1 MNKFLRFDWYALALY
16 LMLVSIG
23 LVNIYSAVYDADN
36 TAIAV
41 GFMQKQLVAFGIGLV
56 LIFLIQFIDIKFF
69 ERYASIL
76 FLVSILSLFG
86 VWAFGTE
93 VSILSLFGVW
103 AFGTEVSGARSWYAI
118 GGFSLQPS
126 EFAKVAVA
134 LALAKHLGGFNT
146 RIDSAK
152 DYIGAFII
160 IAIPAMLTIVQ
171 PDPGTAIVILSFFL
185 VLHAE
190 GLPANFL
197 YVILGLFGLFI
208 LTLLIGANTTL
219 WVMGLL
225 SIFIY
230 FYRRMRKA
238 KKVLRSILLIGFMGA
253 AFTLSVSYIF
263 DNVFEQRHRDR
274 FNILL
279 GKEVDVRGVGYNINQ
294 SQIAIGSGGG
304 LGKGYLQ
311 GTQTKG
317 GFVPEQQTD
326 YIFTTVGEEWGFLGT
341 ALVLGLFMM
350 LMTQVVKTAYKQKST
365 FSRVFCLGFA
375 CMLLIHVGINLGMVV
390 GLVPTIG
397 IPLPLMSYGGSSL
410 LAFSIFMGIYLRVY
424 YQRIQ

>member
-1 MNKFLRFDWYALALY
+1 MNKFLRFDWYALSIY
-16 LMLVSIG
+16 LLLVGIG
-23 LVNIYSAVYDADN
+23 LVNIYSAVYDVDN
-36 TAIAV
+36 TAIST
-41 GFMQKQLVAFGIGLV
+41 GFMQKQLIALGIGIV
-56 LIFLIQFIDIKFF
+56 LIFLFQFIDIKFF

-76 FLVSILSLFG
+76 YLVSMLSLLG
-86 VWAFGTE
+86 LWLFGTD
-93 VSILSLFGVW
+93 
-103 AFGTEVSGARSWYAI
+103 VSGARSWYTI

-134 LALAKHLGGFNT
+134 LAIAKYLGDFNT
-146 RIDSAK
+146 RIDRVR
-152 DYIGAFII
+152 DYVGALFII
-160 IAIPAMLTIVQ
+160 VIPSILTIAQ
-171 PDPGTAIVILSFFL
+171 PDPGTAIILLSFLF

-190 GLPANFL
+190 GLPSYFIHTL
-197 YVILGLFGLFI
+197 LLLFGLFI
-208 LTLLIGANTTL
+208 LTLLIGANFTL
-219 WVMGLL
+219 ITIGVL
-225 SIFIY
+225 SLFTYI
-230 FYRRMRKA
+230 YRRWRKV
-238 KKVLRSILLIGFMGA
+238 KKALWPLILISFLCSV
-253 AFTLSVSYIF
+253 FTLSVSYIF

-279 GKEVDVRGVGYNINQ
+279 GKEVDIRGVGYNINQ

-304 LGKGYLQ
+304 LGKGFLQ

-350 LMTQVVKTAYKQKST
+350 LMTQIIKTAYKQKNT

-375 CMLLIHVGINLGMVV
+375 CVLLIHVGINLGMVV

-397 IPLPLMSYGGSSL
+397 IPLPLISYGGSSL
-410 LAFSIFMGIYLRVY
+410 LAFSMFMGIYLRLY
-424 YQRIQ
+424 FQRIQ

>member
-1 MNKFLRFDWYALALY
+1 
-16 LMLVSIG
+16 MLVGIG
-23 LVNIYSAVYDADN
+23 LINIYSAVYDFDN
-36 TAIAV
+36 RAIAD
-41 GFMQKQLVAFGIGLV
+41 GFMQKQIIAFGIGLIV
-56 LIFLIQFIDIKFF
+56 IFLFQFIDIKFF

-76 FLVSILSLFG
+76 FLVSILSLLG
-86 VWAFGTE
+86 LWLFGTD
-93 VSILSLFGVW
+93 
-103 AFGTEVSGARSWYAI
+103 VSGARSWYSI

-134 LALAKHLGGFNT
+134 LAIAKHLGSFNT
-146 RIDSAK
+146 LIDRVK
-152 DYIGAFII
+152 DYLGAFVI
-160 IAIPAMLTIVQ
+160 IAIPAILTILQ
-171 PDPGTAIVILSFFL
+171 PDPGTAMVLLGFFF

-190 GLPANFL
+190 GLSTYYLNTL
-197 YVILGLFGLFI
+197 VLLFGLFI
-208 LTLLIGANTTL
+208 LTLLIGANFTL
-219 WVMGLL
+219 ITIGVL
-225 SIFIY
+225 SLFVFIY
-230 FYRRMRKA
+230 MRLRKLKKA
-238 KKVLRSILLIGFMGA
+238 LWPLILISFLCA

-279 GKEVDVRGVGYNINQ
+279 GKEVDIRGVGYNINQ

-304 LGKGYLQ
+304 LGKGFLQ

-341 ALVLGLFMM
+341 ALVLSLFMM
-350 LMTQVVKTAYKQKST
+350 LMTQIIKTAYKQKNT

-375 CMLLIHVGINLGMVV
+375 CVLLIHVGINLGMVV

-410 LAFSIFMGIYLRVY
+410 LAFSMFMGIYLRLY
-424 YQRIQ
+424 FQRIQ

>member
-1 MNKFLRFDWYALALY
+1 MNKFLRFDWYALTLY
-16 LMLVSIG
+16 LMLVGIG
-23 LVNIYSAVYDADN
+23 LVNIYSAVYDANN
-36 TAIAV
+36 TAIAA
-41 GFMQKQLVAFGIGLV
+41 GFMQKQLISLAIGLV
-56 LIFLIQFIDIKFF
+56 LIFLFQFIDIKFF

-76 FLVSILSLFG
+76 FLVSIVSLLG
-86 VWAFGTE
+86 
-93 VSILSLFGVW
+93 LW

-146 RIDSAK
+146 RIDNVK
-152 DYIGAFII
+152 DYTGAFII
-160 IAIPAMLTIVQ
+160 MAIPAILTILQ
-171 PDPGTAIVILSFFL
+171 PDPGTAIVLLSFFF

-197 YVILGLFGLFI
+197 YVILSLFGLFI

-219 WVMGLL
+219 WTIGVL
-225 SIFIY
+225 SLFAY
-230 FYRRMRKA
+230 TYRRWRKA
-238 KKVLRSILLIGFMGA
+238 KKVLRPILLIGVVGA

-294 SQIAIGSGGG
+294 SQIAIGSGRG

-341 ALVLGLFMM
+341 SLVLALFLM
-350 LMTQVVKTAYKQKST
+350 LMMQIVKTAYKQKTT

-375 CMLLIHVGINLGMVV
+375 CILLTHVGINLGMVV

-410 LAFSIFMGIYLRVY
+410 LAFSVFMGIYLRVY

>member
-1 MNKFLRFDWYALALY
+1 MNKFLRFDWVALTLF
-16 LMLVSIG
+16 LMLVGIG
-23 LVNIYSAVYDADN
+23 LVNIYSAVYDANN
-36 TAIAV
+36 TAIAA
-41 GFMQKQLVAFGIGLV
+41 GFMQKQLISLGIGFV
-56 LIFLIQFIDIKFF
+56 LIFLFQFIDIKFF

-76 FLVSILSLFG
+76 FLVSIVSLLG
-86 VWAFGTE
+86 
-93 VSILSLFGVW
+93 LW

-146 RIDSAK
+146 RIDNVK
-152 DYIGAFII
+152 DYTGAFII
-160 IAIPAMLTIVQ
+160 MAIPAILTILQ
-171 PDPGTAIVILSFFL
+171 PDPGTAIVLLSFFL

-208 LTLLIGANTTL
+208 LTLLIGANATL
-219 WVMGLL
+219 WTIGVL
-225 SIFIY
+225 SLFAY
-230 FYRRMRKA
+230 TYRRLRKL
-238 KKVLRSILLIGFMGA
+238 KKVLRPILLIGIMGA

-294 SQIAIGSGGG
+294 SQIAIGSGRG

-341 ALVLGLFMM
+341 SLVLGLFIM
-350 LMTQVVKTAYKQKST
+350 LMMQIVKTAYKQKTT

-375 CMLLIHVGINLGMVV
+375 CILLTHVGINLGMVV

-410 LAFSIFMGIYLRVY
+410 LAFSVFMGIYLRVY

>member
-1 MNKFLRFDWYALALY
+1 MNKFLRFDWYALTLY
-16 LMLVSIG
+16 LMLVGIG
-23 LVNIYSAVYDADN
+23 LVNIYSAVYDANN
-36 TAIAV
+36 TAIAA
-41 GFMQKQLVAFGIGLV
+41 GFMQKQLISLGIGLV
-56 LIFLIQFIDIKFF
+56 LIFLFQFIDIKFF

-76 FLVSILSLFG
+76 FLVSIVSLLG
-86 VWAFGTE
+86 
-93 VSILSLFGVW
+93 LW

-146 RIDSAK
+146 RIDSVK
-152 DYIGAFII
+152 DYTGAFVIM
-160 IAIPAMLTIVQ
+160 AIPAILTILQ
-171 PDPGTAIVILSFFL
+171 PDPGTAIVLLSFFL

-208 LTLLIGANTTL
+208 LTLLIGANATL
-219 WVMGLL
+219 WTIGVL
-225 SIFIY
+225 SLFAY
-230 FYRRMRKA
+230 TYRRLRKL
-238 KKVLRSILLIGFMGA
+238 KKVLRPILLIGVMGA

-294 SQIAIGSGGG
+294 SQIAIGSGGE

-341 ALVLGLFMM
+341 SLVLGLFMM
-350 LMTQVVKTAYKQKST
+350 LMLQIVKTAYKQKTT

-375 CMLLIHVGINLGMVV
+375 CILLIHVGINLGMVV

-410 LAFSIFMGIYLRVY
+410 LAFSVFMGIYLRVY

>member
-1 MNKFLRFDWYALALY
+1 MNKFLRFDWYALTLY
-16 LMLVSIG
+16 LMLVGIG
-23 LVNIYSAVYDADN
+23 LVNIYSAVYDANN
-36 TAIAV
+36 TAIAA
-41 GFMQKQLVAFGIGLV
+41 GFMQKQLISLAIGLV
-56 LIFLIQFIDIKFF
+56 LIFLFQFIDIKFF

-76 FLVSILSLFG
+76 FLVSIVSLLG
-86 VWAFGTE
+86 
-93 VSILSLFGVW
+93 LW

-146 RIDSAK
+146 RIDSVK
-152 DYIGAFII
+152 DYTGAFVIM
-160 IAIPAMLTIVQ
+160 AIPAILTILQ
-171 PDPGTAIVILSFFL
+171 PDPGTAIVLLSFFL

-208 LTLLIGANTTL
+208 LTLLIGANATL
-219 WVMGLL
+219 WTIGVL
-225 SIFIY
+225 SLFAY
-230 FYRRMRKA
+230 TYRRLRKL
-238 KKVLRSILLIGFMGA
+238 KKVLRPILLIGVMGA

-294 SQIAIGSGGG
+294 SQIAIGSGRG

-341 ALVLGLFMM
+341 SLVLGLFIM
-350 LMTQVVKTAYKQKST
+350 LMMQIVKTAYKQKTT

-375 CMLLIHVGINLGMVV
+375 CILLTHVGINLGMVV

-410 LAFSIFMGIYLRVY
+410 LAFSVFMGIYLRVY

>member
-1 MNKFLRFDWYALALY
+1 MNKFLRFDWYGLTLY
-16 LMLVSIG
+16 LMLVGIG
-23 LVNIYSAVYDADN
+23 LVNIYSAVYDVDN
-36 TAIAV
+36 TAIADAY
-41 GFMQKQLVAFGIGLV
+41 MQKQLIALGIGLV
-56 LIFLIQFIDIKFF
+56 LIFLFQFIDIKFF

-76 FLVSILSLFG
+76 FLVSILSLLG
-86 VWAFGTE
+86 LWV
-93 VSILSLFGVW
+93 
-103 AFGTEVSGARSWYAI
+103 FGTEVSGARSWYAI

-134 LALAKHLGGFNT
+134 LAIAKHLGGFNT
-146 RIDSAK
+146 RIDKVK
-152 DYIGAFII
+152 DYMGAFVII
-160 IAIPAMLTIVQ
+160 VIPAMLTIVQ
-171 PDPGTAIVILSFFL
+171 PDPGTAIVLLSFFF

-197 YVILGLFGLFI
+197 YALLLLFGLFI
-208 LTLLIGANTTL
+208 LTLLIGSNFTL
-219 WVMGLL
+219 ITIGVL
-225 SIFIY
+225 SLFTYI
-230 FYRRMRKA
+230 YRRWRKV
-238 KKVLRSILLIGFMGA
+238 KKVLRPILLIGIMGA

-341 ALVLGLFMM
+341 VLVLGLFMM
-350 LMTQVVKTAYKQKST
+350 LTTQIVKTAYKQKTT

-375 CMLLIHVGINLGMVV
+375 CILLIHVGINIGMVV

-410 LAFSIFMGIYLRVY
+410 LAFSVFMGIYLRVY
-424 YQRIQ
+424 YMRIQ

>member
-1 MNKFLRFDWYALALY
+1 
-16 LMLVSIG
+16 MLVGIG
-23 LVNIYSAVYDADN
+23 LVNIYSAVYVADD
-36 TAIAV
+36 TGIAD
-41 GFMQKQLVAFGIGLV
+41 GFMQKQLIALGIGLV
-56 LIFLIQFIDIKFF
+56 LIFLFQFIDIKFF

-76 FLVSILSLFG
+76 FLLSILSLLG
-86 VWAFGTE
+86 LWVFGT
-93 VSILSLFGVW
+93 V
-103 AFGTEVSGARSWYAI
+103 VSGARSWYAI

-126 EFAKVAVA
+126 EFAKVAVS

-146 RIDSAK
+146 RIDSVK
-152 DYIGAFII
+152 DYIGAFVI
-160 IAIPAMLTIVQ
+160 IAIPALLTILQ
-171 PDPGTAIVILSFFL
+171 PDPGTAIVLLSFFL

-197 YVILGLFGLFI
+197 YIILSLFGLFI
-208 LTLLIGANTTL
+208 LTLLIGTNATL
-219 WVMGLL
+219 WTIGVLSLL
-225 SIFIY
+225 SY
-230 FYRRMRKA
+230 TYRRWRKA
-238 KKVLRSILLIGFMGA
+238 KKVLRPILLIGVVGA

-341 ALVLGLFMM
+341 AMVLGLFMM
-350 LMTQVVKTAYKQKST
+350 LMMQIIKTAYKQKTT

-375 CMLLIHVGINLGMVV
+375 CILLIHVGINLGMVV

-397 IPLPLMSYGGSSL
+397 IPLPLMSYGGSNL
-410 LAFSIFMGIYLRVY
+410 LAFSIFMGIYLRMY

>member
-1 MNKFLRFDWYALALY
+1 
-16 LMLVSIG
+16 MLVGIG
-23 LVNIYSAVYDADN
+23 LVNIYSAVYDVDN
-36 TAIAV
+36 TAIADAY
-41 GFMQKQLVAFGIGLV
+41 MQKQLIALGIGLV
-56 LIFLIQFIDIKFF
+56 LIFLFQFIDIKFF

-76 FLVSILSLFG
+76 FLVSILSLLG
-86 VWAFGTE
+86 LWV
-93 VSILSLFGVW
+93 
-103 AFGTEVSGARSWYAI
+103 FGTEVSGARSWYAI

-134 LALAKHLGGFNT
+134 LAIAKHLGGFNT
-146 RIDSAK
+146 RIDKVK
-152 DYIGAFII
+152 DYMGAFVII
-160 IAIPAMLTIVQ
+160 VIPAMLTIVQ
-171 PDPGTAIVILSFFL
+171 PDPGTAIVLLSFFF

-197 YVILGLFGLFI
+197 YALLLLFGLFI
-208 LTLLIGANTTL
+208 LTLLIGSNFTL
-219 WVMGLL
+219 ITIGVL
-225 SIFIY
+225 SLFTYI
-230 FYRRMRKA
+230 YRRWRKV
-238 KKVLRSILLIGFMGA
+238 KKVLRPILLIGIMGA

-341 ALVLGLFMM
+341 VLVLGLFMM
-350 LMTQVVKTAYKQKST
+350 LTTQIVKTAYKQKTT

-375 CMLLIHVGINLGMVV
+375 CILLIHVGINIGMVV

-410 LAFSIFMGIYLRVY
+410 LAFSVFMGIYLRVY
-424 YQRIQ
+424 YMRIQ

>member
-1 MNKFLRFDWYALALY
+1 MNKFLRFDWVALTLF
-16 LMLVSIG
+16 LMLVGIG
-23 LVNIYSAVYDADN
+23 LVNIYSAVYDANN
-36 TAIAV
+36 TAIAA
-41 GFMQKQLVAFGIGLV
+41 GFMQKQLISLGIGFV
-56 LIFLIQFIDIKFF
+56 LIFLFQFIDIKFF

-76 FLVSILSLFG
+76 FLVSIVSLLG
-86 VWAFGTE
+86 
-93 VSILSLFGVW
+93 LW
-103 AFGTEVSGARSWYAI
+103 AFGTEVSGARSWYTI

-146 RIDSAK
+146 RIDSVK
-152 DYIGAFII
+152 DYTGAFVIM
-160 IAIPAMLTIVQ
+160 AIPAILTILQ
-171 PDPGTAIVILSFFL
+171 PDPGTAIVLLSFFL

-208 LTLLIGANTTL
+208 LTLLIGANATL
-219 WVMGLL
+219 WTIGVL
-225 SIFIY
+225 SLFAY
-230 FYRRMRKA
+230 TYRRLRKL
-238 KKVLRSILLIGFMGA
+238 KKVLRPILLIGVMGA

-294 SQIAIGSGGG
+294 SQIAIGSGRG

-341 ALVLGLFMM
+341 SLVLGLFMM
-350 LMTQVVKTAYKQKST
+350 LMMQIVKTAYKQKTT

-375 CMLLIHVGINLGMVV
+375 CILLIHVGINLGMVV

-410 LAFSIFMGIYLRVY
+410 LAFSVFMGIYLRVY

>member
-1 MNKFLRFDWYALALY
+1 MNKFLRFDWYALSLY
-16 LMLVSIG
+16 LMLVGIG
-23 LVNIYSAVYDADN
+23 LVNIYSAVYDVDN
-36 TAIAV
+36 TAIAA
-41 GFMQKQLVAFGIGLV
+41 GFMKKQLIALGIGIV
-56 LIFLIQFIDIKFF
+56 LIFLFQFIDIKFF

-76 FLVSILSLFG
+76 FMVSILSLLG
-86 VWAFGTE
+86 LW
-93 VSILSLFGVW
+93 I
-103 AFGTEVSGARSWYAI
+103 FGTEVSGARSWYAI

-134 LALAKHLGGFNT
+134 LAIAKHLGGFNT
-146 RIDSAK
+146 RIDRVK
-152 DYIGAFII
+152 DYMGAFVI
-160 IAIPAMLTIVQ
+160 IAIPAILTIAQ
-171 PDPGTAIVILSFFL
+171 PDPGTAIVLLGFFF
-185 VLHAE
+185 VLHSE
-190 GLPANFL
+190 GLPSYFIYTL
-197 YVILGLFGLFI
+197 LLLFVLFI
-208 LTLLIGANTTL
+208 LTLLIGANFTL
-219 WVMGLL
+219 ITIGVLL
-225 SIFIY
+225 LFTYI
-230 FYRRMRKA
+230 YRRWRKV
-238 KKVLRSILLIGFMGA
+238 KKALRPILLIGIMGA

-341 ALVLGLFMM
+341 ALVLSLFMM
-350 LMTQVVKTAYKQKST
+350 LITQIVKTAYKQKTT

-375 CMLLIHVGINLGMVV
+375 CILLIHVGVNLGMVV

>member
-1 MNKFLRFDWYALALY
+1 M
-16 LMLVSIG
+16 
-23 LVNIYSAVYDADN
+23 
-36 TAIAV
+36 
-41 GFMQKQLVAFGIGLV
+41 
-56 LIFLIQFIDIKFF
+56 
-69 ERYASIL
+69 
-76 FLVSILSLFG
+76 
-86 VWAFGTE
+86 
-93 VSILSLFGVW
+93 
-103 AFGTEVSGARSWYAI
+103 
-118 GGFSLQPS
+118 
-126 EFAKVAVA
+126 
-134 LALAKHLGGFNT
+134 
-146 RIDSAK
+146 
-152 DYIGAFII
+152 GAFVII
-160 IAIPAMLTIVQ
+160 VIPAMLTIVQ
-171 PDPGTAIVILSFFL
+171 PDPGTAIVLLSFFF

-197 YVILGLFGLFI
+197 YALLLLFGLFI
-208 LTLLIGANTTL
+208 LTLLIGSNFTL
-219 WVMGLL
+219 ITIGVL
-225 SIFIY
+225 SLFTYI
-230 FYRRMRKA
+230 YRRWRKV
-238 KKVLRSILLIGFMGA
+238 KKVLRPILLIGIMGA

-341 ALVLGLFMM
+341 VLVLGLFMM
-350 LMTQVVKTAYKQKST
+350 LTTQIVKTAYKQKTT

-375 CMLLIHVGINLGMVV
+375 CILLIHVGINIGMVV

-410 LAFSIFMGIYLRVY
+410 LAFSVFMGIYLRVY
-424 YQRIQ
+424 YMRIQ

>member
-1 MNKFLRFDWYALALY
+1 MNKFLRFDWYALTLY
-16 LMLVSIG
+16 LMLVGIG
-23 LVNIYSAVYDADN
+23 LVNIYSAVYDAND
-36 TAIAV
+36 TAIAA
-41 GFMQKQLVAFGIGLV
+41 GFMQKQLISLAIGLV
-56 LIFLIQFIDIKFF
+56 LIFLFQFIDIKFF

-76 FLVSILSLFG
+76 FLVSIVSLLG
-86 VWAFGTE
+86 
-93 VSILSLFGVW
+93 LW

-146 RIDSAK
+146 RIDSVK
-152 DYIGAFII
+152 DYTGAFVIM
-160 IAIPAMLTIVQ
+160 AIPAILTILQ
-171 PDPGTAIVILSFFL
+171 PDPGTAIVLLSFFL

-208 LTLLIGANTTL
+208 LTLLIGANATL
-219 WVMGLL
+219 WSIGIL
-225 SIFIY
+225 SLFAY
-230 FYRRMRKA
+230 TYRRWRKA
-238 KKVLRSILLIGFMGA
+238 KNVLRPILLIGIMGA

-317 GFVPEQQTD
+317 RFVPEQQTD

-341 ALVLGLFMM
+341 AMVLGLFMM
-350 LMTQVVKTAYKQKST
+350 LIMQIVKTAYKQKTT

-375 CMLLIHVGINLGMVV
+375 CVLLIHVSINLGMVV
-390 GLVPTIG
+390 GLIPTIG

-410 LAFSIFMGIYLRVY
+410 LAFSIFIGIYLRIY

>member
-1 MNKFLRFDWYALALY
+1 MNKFSQFDWYALTLY
-16 LMLVSIG
+16 LMLVGVG

-36 TAIAV
+36 TAIAA
-41 GFMQKQLVAFGIGLV
+41 GFMQKQLIALGIGLV
-56 LIFLIQFIDIKFF
+56 LISLFQFIDIKFF

-76 FLVSILSLFG
+76 FLLSILSLLG
-86 VWAFGTE
+86 LWV
-93 VSILSLFGVW
+93 
-103 AFGTEVSGARSWYAI
+103 FGTEVSGARSWYAI

-146 RIDSAK
+146 RIDSVK
-152 DYIGAFII
+152 DYTGAFVI
-160 IAIPAMLTIVQ
+160 IAIPAMLTILQ
-171 PDPGTAIVILSFFL
+171 PDPGTAIVLLSFFL

-197 YVILGLFGLFI
+197 YVILSLFGLFI

-219 WVMGLL
+219 WTIGVL
-225 SIFIY
+225 SLFAY
-230 FYRRMRKA
+230 TYRRWRKA
-238 KKVLRSILLIGFMGA
+238 KKVLRPILLIGVVGA

-341 ALVLGLFMM
+341 AMVLGLFMM
-350 LMTQVVKTAYKQKST
+350 LMMQIIKTAYKQKTT

-375 CMLLIHVGINLGMVV
+375 CILLIHVGINLGMVV

-410 LAFSIFMGIYLRVY
+410 LAFSIFMGIYLRMY

>member
-1 MNKFLRFDWYALALY
+1 MNKFLRFDWYALTLY
-16 LMLVSIG
+16 LMLVGIG
-23 LVNIYSAVYDADN
+23 LVNIYSAVYDANN
-36 TAIAV
+36 TAIAA
-41 GFMQKQLVAFGIGLV
+41 GFMQKQLISLGIGLV
-56 LIFLIQFIDIKFF
+56 LIFLFQFIDIKFF

-76 FLVSILSLFG
+76 FLVSIVSLLG
-86 VWAFGTE
+86 
-93 VSILSLFGVW
+93 LW

-146 RIDSAK
+146 RIDNVK
-152 DYIGAFII
+152 DYTGAFVIM
-160 IAIPAMLTIVQ
+160 AIPAILTILQ
-171 PDPGTAIVILSFFL
+171 PDPGTAIVLLSFFL

-190 GLPANFL
+190 GLPVNFL

-208 LTLLIGANTTL
+208 LTLLIGANATL
-219 WVMGLL
+219 WTVGVL
-225 SIFIY
+225 SLFAY
-230 FYRRMRKA
+230 TYRRLRKV
-238 KKVLRSILLIGFMGA
+238 KKVLRPILLIGVMGA

-294 SQIAIGSGGG
+294 SQIAIGSGRG

-341 ALVLGLFMM
+341 SLVLGLFMM
-350 LMTQVVKTAYKQKST
+350 LMMQIVKTAYKQKTT

-375 CMLLIHVGINLGMVV
+375 CILLIHVGINLGMVV

-410 LAFSIFMGIYLRVY
+410 LAFSVFMGIYLRVY

>member
-1 MNKFLRFDWYALALY
+1 MNKFLRFDWYALTLY
-16 LMLVSIG
+16 LMLVGIG
-23 LVNIYSAVYDADN
+23 LVNIYSAVYDANN
-36 TAIAV
+36 TAIAA
-41 GFMQKQLVAFGIGLV
+41 GFMQKQLISLGIGLV
-56 LIFLIQFIDIKFF
+56 LIFLFQFIDIKFF

-76 FLVSILSLFG
+76 FLVSIVSLLG
-86 VWAFGTE
+86 
-93 VSILSLFGVW
+93 LW

-146 RIDSAK
+146 RIDSVK
-152 DYIGAFII
+152 DYTGAFVIM
-160 IAIPAMLTIVQ
+160 AIPAILTILQ
-171 PDPGTAIVILSFFL
+171 PDPGTAIVLLSFFL

-208 LTLLIGANTTL
+208 LTLLIGANATL
-219 WVMGLL
+219 WTIGVL
-225 SIFIY
+225 SLFAY
-230 FYRRMRKA
+230 TYRRLRKL
-238 KKVLRSILLIGFMGA
+238 KKVLRPILLIGVMGA

-294 SQIAIGSGGG
+294 SQIAIGSGRG

-341 ALVLGLFMM
+341 SLVLGLFIM
-350 LMTQVVKTAYKQKST
+350 LMMQIVKTAYKQKTT

-375 CMLLIHVGINLGMVV
+375 CILLTHVGINLGMVV

-410 LAFSIFMGIYLRVY
+410 LAFSVFMGIYLRVY

>member
-1 MNKFLRFDWYALALY
+1 MNKFLRFDWYALTLY
-16 LMLVSIG
+16 LMLVGIG
-23 LVNIYSAVYDADN
+23 LVNIYSAVYDANN
-36 TAIAV
+36 TAIAA
-41 GFMQKQLVAFGIGLV
+41 GFMQKQLISLGIGLV
-56 LIFLIQFIDIKFF
+56 LIFLFQFIDIKFF

-76 FLVSILSLFG
+76 FLVSIVSLLG
-86 VWAFGTE
+86 
-93 VSILSLFGVW
+93 LW

-146 RIDSAK
+146 RIDSVK
-152 DYIGAFII
+152 DYTGAFVIM
-160 IAIPAMLTIVQ
+160 AIPAILTILQ
-171 PDPGTAIVILSFFL
+171 PDPGTAILLLSFFL

-208 LTLLIGANTTL
+208 LTLLIGANATL
-219 WVMGLL
+219 WTIGVL
-225 SIFIY
+225 SLFAY
-230 FYRRMRKA
+230 TYRRLRKV
-238 KKVLRSILLIGFMGA
+238 KKVLRPILLIGVMGA

-279 GKEVDVRGVGYNINQ
+279 GKEVDVRGVGYNIYQ
-294 SQIAIGSGGG
+294 SQIAIGSGRG

-341 ALVLGLFMM
+341 SMVLGLFMM
-350 LMTQVVKTAYKQKST
+350 LMMQIVKTAYKQKT
-365 FSRVFCLGFA
+365 NFSRVFCLCFA
-375 CMLLIHVGINLGMVV
+375 CILLIHVGINLGMVV

-410 LAFSIFMGIYLRVY
+410 LAFSVFMGIYLRVY

>member
-1 MNKFLRFDWYALALY
+1 
-16 LMLVSIG
+16 MLVGIG
-23 LVNIYSAVYDADN
+23 LINIYSAVYDFDN
-36 TAIAV
+36 RAIAD
-41 GFMQKQLVAFGIGLV
+41 GFMQKQIIAFGIGLIV
-56 LIFLIQFIDIKFF
+56 IFLFQFIDIKFF

-76 FLVSILSLFG
+76 YLLSMLSLLG
-86 VWAFGTE
+86 LWLFGTD
-93 VSILSLFGVW
+93 
-103 AFGTEVSGARSWYAI
+103 VSGARSWYTI

-134 LALAKHLGGFNT
+134 LAIAKHLGSFNT
-146 RIDSAK
+146 LIDRVK
-152 DYIGAFII
+152 DYLGAFVI
-160 IAIPAMLTIVQ
+160 IAIPAILTILQ
-171 PDPGTAIVILSFFL
+171 PDPGTAMVLLGFFF

-190 GLPANFL
+190 GLSTYFL
-197 YVILGLFGLFI
+197 NALVLLFGLFI
-208 LTLLIGANTTL
+208 LTLLIGANFTL
-219 WVMGLL
+219 ITIGVL
-225 SIFIY
+225 SLFVFIY
-230 FYRRMRKA
+230 RRLRKL
-238 KKVLRSILLIGFMGA
+238 KKVLWPLILISFLGA

-279 GKEVDVRGVGYNINQ
+279 GKEVDIRGVGYNINQ

-304 LGKGYLQ
+304 LGKGFLQ

-350 LMTQVVKTAYKQKST
+350 LMTKIIKTAYKQKNT

-375 CMLLIHVGINLGMVV
+375 CVLLIHVGINLGMVV

-410 LAFSIFMGIYLRVY
+410 LAFSMFMGIYLRLY
-424 YQRIQ
+424 FQRIQ

>member
-1 MNKFLRFDWYALALY
+1 MNKFLRFDWYALTLY
-16 LMLVSIG
+16 LMLVGIG
-23 LVNIYSAVYDADN
+23 LVNIYSAVYDANN
-36 TAIAV
+36 TAIAA
-41 GFMQKQLVAFGIGLV
+41 GFMQKQLISLGIGLV
-56 LIFLIQFIDIKFF
+56 LIFLFQFIDIKFF

-76 FLVSILSLFG
+76 FLVSIVSLLG
-86 VWAFGTE
+86 
-93 VSILSLFGVW
+93 LW

-146 RIDSAK
+146 HIDSVK
-152 DYIGAFII
+152 DYTGAFVIMG
-160 IAIPAMLTIVQ
+160 IPAILTILQ
-171 PDPGTAIVILSFFL
+171 PDPGTAIVLLSFFL

-208 LTLLIGANTTL
+208 LTLLIGANATL
-219 WVMGLL
+219 WTIGVL
-225 SIFIY
+225 SLFTY
-230 FYRRMRKA
+230 TYRRLRKV
-238 KKVLRSILLIGFMGA
+238 KKVLRPILLIGVMGA

-294 SQIAIGSGGG
+294 SQIAIGSGRG

-341 ALVLGLFMM
+341 SLVLGLFMM
-350 LMTQVVKTAYKQKST
+350 LMMQIVKTAYKQKTT

-375 CMLLIHVGINLGMVV
+375 CILLIHVGINLGMVV

-410 LAFSIFMGIYLRVY
+410 LAFSVFMGIYLRVY

>member
-1 MNKFLRFDWYALALY
+1 MNKFLRFDWYALSLY
-16 LMLVSIG
+16 LMLVGIG
-23 LVNIYSAVYDADN
+23 LVNIYSAVYDVDN
-36 TAIAV
+36 TAIAA
-41 GFMQKQLVAFGIGLV
+41 GFMKKQLIALGIGIV
-56 LIFLIQFIDIKFF
+56 LIFLFQFIDIKFF

-76 FLVSILSLFG
+76 FLVSILSLLG
-86 VWAFGTE
+86 LW
-93 VSILSLFGVW
+93 I
-103 AFGTEVSGARSWYAI
+103 FGTEVSGARSWYAI

-134 LALAKHLGGFNT
+134 LAIAKHLGGFNT
-146 RIDSAK
+146 RIDRVK
-152 DYIGAFII
+152 DYMGAFVI
-160 IAIPAMLTIVQ
+160 IAIPAILTIAQ
-171 PDPGTAIVILSFFL
+171 PDPGTAIVLLGFFF
-185 VLHAE
+185 VLHSE
-190 GLPANFL
+190 GLPSYFL
-197 YVILGLFGLFI
+197 YTLLLLFVLFI
-208 LTLLIGANTTL
+208 LTLLVGANFTL
-219 WVMGLL
+219 ITIGVLL
-225 SIFIY
+225 LFTYI
-230 FYRRMRKA
+230 YRRWRKI
-238 KKVLRSILLIGFMGA
+238 KKALSPILLIGIMGA

-341 ALVLGLFMM
+341 ALVLSLFMM
-350 LMTQVVKTAYKQKST
+350 LITQIVKTAYKQKTT

-375 CMLLIHVGINLGMVV
+375 CILLIHVGVNLGMVV

>member
-1 MNKFLRFDWYALALY
+1 MNKFLRFDWYALILY
-16 LMLVSIG
+16 LMLVGIG
-23 LVNIYSAVYDADN
+23 LINIYSAVYDFDN
-36 TAIAV
+36 RAIAD
-41 GFMQKQLVAFGIGLV
+41 GFMQKQIIAFGIGLIV
-56 LIFLIQFIDIKFF
+56 IFLFQFIDIKFF

-76 FLVSILSLFG
+76 YLLSMLSLLG
-86 VWAFGTE
+86 LWLFGTD
-93 VSILSLFGVW
+93 
-103 AFGTEVSGARSWYAI
+103 VSGARSWYTI

-134 LALAKHLGGFNT
+134 LAIAKHLGSFNT
-146 RIDSAK
+146 LIDRVK
-152 DYIGAFII
+152 DYLGAFVI
-160 IAIPAMLTIVQ
+160 IAIPAILTILQ
-171 PDPGTAIVILSFFL
+171 PDPGTAMVLLGFFF

-190 GLPANFL
+190 GLSTYFL
-197 YVILGLFGLFI
+197 NALVLLFGLFI
-208 LTLLIGANTTL
+208 LTLLIGANFTL
-219 WVMGLL
+219 ITIGVL
-225 SIFIY
+225 SLFVFIY
-230 FYRRMRKA
+230 MRLRKLKKA
-238 KKVLRSILLIGFMGA
+238 LWPLILISFLCA

-279 GKEVDVRGVGYNINQ
+279 GKEVDIRGVGYNINQ

-304 LGKGYLQ
+304 LGKGFLQ

-317 GFVPEQQTD
+317 GFVPEQKTD

-350 LMTQVVKTAYKQKST
+350 LMTQIIKTAYKQKNT

-375 CMLLIHVGINLGMVV
+375 CVLLIHVGINLGMVV

-410 LAFSIFMGIYLRVY
+410 LAFSMFMGIYLRLY
-424 YQRIQ
+424 FQRIQ

>member
-1 MNKFLRFDWYALALY
+1 
-16 LMLVSIG
+16 MLVGIG
-23 LVNIYSAVYDADN
+23 LINIYSAVYDVDNRVIAD
-36 TAIAV
+36 
-41 GFMQKQLVAFGIGLV
+41 GFMQKQIIAFGIGLIV
-56 LIFLIQFIDIKFF
+56 IFLFQFIDIKFF

-76 FLVSILSLFG
+76 YLVSILSLLG
-86 VWAFGTE
+86 LWLFGTD
-93 VSILSLFGVW
+93 
-103 AFGTEVSGARSWYAI
+103 VSGARSWYTI

-134 LALAKHLGGFNT
+134 LAIAKHLGSFNT
-146 RIDSAK
+146 LIDRVK
-152 DYIGAFII
+152 DYLGAFVI
-160 IAIPAMLTIVQ
+160 IAIPAILTILQ
-171 PDPGTAIVILSFFL
+171 PDPGTAIVLLGFFF

-190 GLPANFL
+190 GLSTYFL
-197 YVILGLFGLFI
+197 NALVLLFGLFI
-208 LTLLIGANTTL
+208 LTLLIGANFTL
-219 WVMGLL
+219 ITIGVL
-225 SIFIY
+225 SLFVFIY
-230 FYRRMRKA
+230 MRLRKLKKA
-238 KKVLRSILLIGFMGA
+238 LWPLILISFLCA

-279 GKEVDVRGVGYNINQ
+279 GKEVDIRGVGYNINQ
-294 SQIAIGSGGG
+294 SQIAIGSGRG
-304 LGKGYLQ
+304 LGKGFLQ

-350 LMTQVVKTAYKQKST
+350 LMTQIIKTAYKQKNT

-375 CMLLIHVGINLGMVV
+375 CVLLIHVSINLGMVV

-410 LAFSIFMGIYLRVY
+410 LAFSMFMGIYLRLY
-424 YQRIQ
+424 FQRIQ

>member
-1 MNKFLRFDWYALALY
+1 MNKFSQFDWYALTLY
-16 LMLVSIG
+16 LMLVGVG

-36 TAIAV
+36 TAIAA
-41 GFMQKQLVAFGIGLV
+41 GFMQKQLIALGLGLV
-56 LIFLIQFIDIKFF
+56 LISLFQFIDIKFF

-76 FLVSILSLFG
+76 FLLSILSLLG
-86 VWAFGTE
+86 LWV
-93 VSILSLFGVW
+93 
-103 AFGTEVSGARSWYAI
+103 FGTEVSGARSWYAI

-146 RIDSAK
+146 RIDSVK
-152 DYIGAFII
+152 DYTGAFVI
-160 IAIPAMLTIVQ
+160 IAIPAMLTILQ
-171 PDPGTAIVILSFFL
+171 PDPGTAIVLLSFFL

-197 YVILGLFGLFI
+197 YVILSLFGLFI

-219 WVMGLL
+219 WTIGVL
-225 SIFIY
+225 SLFAY
-230 FYRRMRKA
+230 TYRRWRKA
-238 KKVLRSILLIGFMGA
+238 KKVLRPILLIGVVGA

-279 GKEVDVRGVGYNINQ
+279 GKEVDLRGVGYNINQ
-294 SQIAIGSGGG
+294 SQIAIGSGGK

-341 ALVLGLFMM
+341 AMVLGLFMM
-350 LMTQVVKTAYKQKST
+350 LMMQIVKTAYKQKTT

-375 CMLLIHVGINLGMVV
+375 CILLIHVGINLGMVV

-410 LAFSIFMGIYLRVY
+410 LAFSIFMGIYLRIY

>member
-93 VSILSLFGVW
+93 VS
-103 AFGTEVSGARSWYAI
+103 GARSWYAI

-171 PDPGTAIVILSFFL
+171 PDPGTAIVLLSFFL

-350 LMTQVVKTAYKQKST
+350 LMTQIVKTAYKQKST

-375 CMLLIHVGINLGMVV
+375 CMLLVHVGINLGMVV

>member
-1 MNKFLRFDWYALALY
+1 MNKFLRFDWYALTLY
-16 LMLVSIG
+16 LMLVGIG
-23 LVNIYSAVYDADN
+23 LVNIYSAVYDANN
-36 TAIAV
+36 TAIAA
-41 GFMQKQLVAFGIGLV
+41 GFMQKQLISLGIGLV
-56 LIFLIQFIDIKFF
+56 LIFLFQFIDIKFF

-76 FLVSILSLFG
+76 FLVSIVSLLG
-86 VWAFGTE
+86 
-93 VSILSLFGVW
+93 LW

-146 RIDSAK
+146 RIDSVK
-152 DYIGAFII
+152 DYTGAFVIM
-160 IAIPAMLTIVQ
+160 AIPAILTILQ
-171 PDPGTAIVILSFFL
+171 PDPGTAIVLLSFFL

-208 LTLLIGANTTL
+208 LTLLIGANATL
-219 WVMGLL
+219 WTIGVL
-225 SIFIY
+225 SLFAY
-230 FYRRMRKA
+230 TYRRLRKL
-238 KKVLRSILLIGFMGA
+238 KKVLRPILLIGVMGA

-294 SQIAIGSGGG
+294 SQIAIGSGRG

-341 ALVLGLFMM
+341 SLVLALFMM
-350 LMTQVVKTAYKQKST
+350 LMMQIVKTAYKQKTT

-375 CMLLIHVGINLGMVV
+375 CILLTHVGINLGMVV

-410 LAFSIFMGIYLRVY
+410 LAFSVFMGIYLRVY

>member
-1 MNKFLRFDWYALALY
+1 MNKFLRFDWYALTLY
-16 LMLVSIG
+16 LMLVGIG
-23 LVNIYSAVYDADN
+23 LVNIYSAVYDANN
-36 TAIAV
+36 TAIAA
-41 GFMQKQLVAFGIGLV
+41 GFMQKQLISLGIGLV
-56 LIFLIQFIDIKFF
+56 LIFLFQFIDIKFF

-76 FLVSILSLFG
+76 FLVSIVSLLG
-86 VWAFGTE
+86 
-93 VSILSLFGVW
+93 LW

-146 RIDSAK
+146 RIDSVK
-152 DYIGAFII
+152 DYTGAFVIM
-160 IAIPAMLTIVQ
+160 AIPAILTILQ
-171 PDPGTAIVILSFFL
+171 PDPGTAILLLSFFL

-208 LTLLIGANTTL
+208 LTLLIGANATL
-219 WVMGLL
+219 WTIGVL
-225 SIFIY
+225 SLFAY
-230 FYRRMRKA
+230 TYRRLRKV
-238 KKVLRSILLIGFMGA
+238 KKVLRPILLIGVMGA

-279 GKEVDVRGVGYNINQ
+279 GKEVDVRGVGYNIYQ
-294 SQIAIGSGGG
+294 SQIAIGSGRG

-341 ALVLGLFMM
+341 SMVLGLFMM
-350 LMTQVVKTAYKQKST
+350 LMMQIVKTAYKQKTT

-375 CMLLIHVGINLGMVV
+375 CILLIHVGINLGMVV

-410 LAFSIFMGIYLRVY
+410 LAFSVFMGIYLRVY

>member
-1 MNKFLRFDWYALALY
+1 MNKFSQFDWYALTLY
-16 LMLVSIG
+16 LMLVGVG

-36 TAIAV
+36 TAIAA
-41 GFMQKQLVAFGIGLV
+41 GFMQKQLIALGIGLV
-56 LIFLIQFIDIKFF
+56 LISLFQFIDIKFF

-76 FLVSILSLFG
+76 FLLSILSLLG
-86 VWAFGTE
+86 LWV
-93 VSILSLFGVW
+93 
-103 AFGTEVSGARSWYAI
+103 FGTEVSGARSWYAI

-146 RIDSAK
+146 RIDSVK
-152 DYIGAFII
+152 DYTGAFVI
-160 IAIPAMLTIVQ
+160 IAIPAMLTILQ
-171 PDPGTAIVILSFFL
+171 PDPGTAIVLLSFFL

-197 YVILGLFGLFI
+197 YVILSLFGLFI

-219 WVMGLL
+219 WTIVVL
-225 SIFIY
+225 SLFAY
-230 FYRRMRKA
+230 TYRRWRKA
-238 KKVLRSILLIGFMGA
+238 KKVLRPILLIGVVGA

-294 SQIAIGSGGG
+294 SQIAIGSGGK

-341 ALVLGLFMM
+341 AMVLGLFMM
-350 LMTQVVKTAYKQKST
+350 LMMQIVKTAYKQKTT

-375 CMLLIHVGINLGMVV
+375 CILLIHVGINLGMVV

-410 LAFSIFMGIYLRVY
+410 LAFSIFMGIYLRIY